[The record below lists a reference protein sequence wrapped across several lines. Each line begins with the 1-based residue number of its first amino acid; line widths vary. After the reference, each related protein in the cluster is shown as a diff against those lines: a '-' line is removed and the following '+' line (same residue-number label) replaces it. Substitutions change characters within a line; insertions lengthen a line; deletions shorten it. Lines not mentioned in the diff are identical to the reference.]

1 MEYYKIKDKDAVAKS
16 FNCPI
21 SFKFSVEMAREVK
34 SMTYEKAIKFL
45 EDVIALKRPLQ
56 LKRYNR
62 DVAHRKGKIGEVKSG
77 RFPVK
82 VAQYFKKVLEIAKAN
97 ADYKGLDSSKK
108 DLIVKGAVVSQ
119 GVKRYSYQTQ
129 GKRRLRRDQ
138 TTNIEIVLTQ
148 QGKFVKKAEKKIA
161 SASLESKDSKKSQVV
176 ESSSKDAVSTQEKKI
191 VDVTQDKKSVEVK
204 EVKEVKKETKKA
216 SSTLESKDSKAKQVV
231 ESSSKKE
238 AVSTQEKKGKK

>member
-1 MEYYKIKDKDAVAKS
+1 MNYYKLKEKDAVAKS

-34 SMTYEKAIKFL
+34 SMPYEKAIKFL
-45 EDVIALKRPLQ
+45 DDVIALKRPMQ
-56 LKRYNR
+56 IKRYNR

-82 VAQYFKKVLEIAKAN
+82 VAKYFKKVLEIAKAN

-108 DLIVKGAVVSQ
+108 DLIIKGAVVSQ

-138 TTNIEIVLTQ
+138 STNIEVVLTQ
-148 QGKFVKKAEKKIA
+148 QGKY
-161 SASLESKDSKKSQVV
+161 
-176 ESSSKDAVSTQEKKI
+176 
-191 VDVTQDKKSVEVK
+191 
-204 EVKEVKKETKKA
+204 VKKEKK
-216 SSTLESKDSKAKQVV
+216 TEKPKEELNKV
-231 ESSSKKE
+231 EPKKE
-238 AVSTQEKKGKK
+238 ETKVETVEKKSEKKEVSKVKTEKKDEKGKK

>member
-1 MEYYKIKDKDAVAKS
+1 MNYYKLKEKDAVAKS

-34 SMTYEKAIKFL
+34 SMPYEKAIRFL
-45 EDVIALKRPLQ
+45 DDVIALKRPMQ
-56 LKRYNR
+56 IKRYNR

-82 VAQYFKKVLEIAKAN
+82 VAKYFKKVLEIAKAN

-108 DLIVKGAVVSQ
+108 DLIIKGAVVSH

-138 TTNIEIVLTQ
+138 STNIEIVLTQ
-148 QGKFVKKAEKKIA
+148 QGKYIKKEKKIEKPKEVKA
-161 SASLESKDSKKSQVV
+161 DEKINEIKV
-176 ESSSKDAVSTQEKKI
+176 EE
-191 VDVTQDKKSVEVK
+191 KKSVEVK
-204 EVKEVKKETKKA
+204 DEKKETKK
-216 SSTLESKDSKAKQVV
+216 TTE
-231 ESSSKKE
+231 KKE
-238 AVSTQEKKGKK
+238 EKKGKK

>member
-1 MEYYKIKDKDAVAKS
+1 MNYYKLKEKDVVAKS

-34 SMTYEKAIKFL
+34 SMPYEKAIKFL
-45 EDVIALKRPLQ
+45 DDVIALKRPMQ
-56 LKRYNR
+56 IKRYNR

-82 VAQYFKKVLEIAKAN
+82 VAKYFKKVLEIAKAN

-108 DLIVKGAVVSQ
+108 DLIIKGAVVSQ

-138 TTNIEIVLTQ
+138 STNIEIVLTQ
-148 QGKFVKKAEKKIA
+148 QGKY
-161 SASLESKDSKKSQVV
+161 
-176 ESSSKDAVSTQEKKI
+176 
-191 VDVTQDKKSVEVK
+191 
-204 EVKEVKKETKKA
+204 VKKEKK
-216 SSTLESKDSKAKQVV
+216 TEKPKEELNKV
-231 ESSSKKE
+231 EPKKE
-238 AVSTQEKKGKK
+238 ETKVETVEKKSEKKEVSKVKTEKKDEKGKK